1 MNTHPHTRPHF
12 AQYSHLQP
20 VAQARDAD
28 DELLVEV
35 DFKWLMAGQG
45 WWVDTLKLKSD
56 PDYARHW
63 MLTALD
69 SPCAEL
75 RNCARCLQDELARL
89 A

>member
-1 MNTHPHTRPHF
+1 MMESSMNTHPHTRPHF

-35 DFKWLMAGQG
+35 DFK
-45 WWVDTLKLKSD
+45 LKSD
-56 PDYARHW
+56 PDDARHW
-63 MLTALD
+63 LLTALD